1 MIITYVGIFLWAMV
15 KFLFAPFTALLA
27 IPEITWI
34 QNYILCVSAGLPSAT
49 IFYNSSVFFINRTQ
63 DRRARKG
70 IVKNKFTRRN
80 KIIIKTKNSIGLWGL
95 ALLTASF
102 ISIPLGSVITA
113 KFYRHEKR
121 TIYIIY
127 LCIIVLGAV
136 LTSISY
142 LLKP

>member
-1 MIITYVGIFLWAMV
+1 MVITYIGIFLWAMV

-34 QNYILCVSAGLPSAT
+34 QNYVLCVSAGLISAT
-49 IFYNSSVFFINRTQ
+49 FFYKSSVYFINRTQ
-63 DRRARKG
+63 KRRARKG
-70 IVKNKFTRRN
+70 IIKKKFTRRN
-80 KIIIKTKNSIGLWGL
+80 KIVIKTKNAIGLWGL

-113 KFYRHEKR
+113 KFYRHDKR
-121 TIYIIY
+121 TIYAIY
-127 LCIIVLGAV
+127 LCIIVLGAII
-136 LTSISY
+136 TSISY